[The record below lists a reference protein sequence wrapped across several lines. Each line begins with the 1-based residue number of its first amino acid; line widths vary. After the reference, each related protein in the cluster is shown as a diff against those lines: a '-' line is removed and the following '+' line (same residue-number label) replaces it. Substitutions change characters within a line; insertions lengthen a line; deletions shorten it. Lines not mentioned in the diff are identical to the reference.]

1 MFWKRNL
8 HMNKKKLAIISTGFM
23 PVPAVKGGSI
33 EQLIE
38 YFIDGNELEH
48 KYDIDLY
55 TVNDKLLNDK
65 KYNYTN
71 LIKIDNKQ
79 NKWIWHFIYGVKNK
93 FSAFLRREKTYS
105 YVRDRIV
112 KKYKRNYYDVILVE
126 NNMDL
131 YKELYPKLTHE
142 KIYFHLH
149 NNVDCGDKAKT
160 KKKTSFILNTADEIW
175 VVSNFLRKRLLRID
189 SNKKTDIKVV
199 YNGIIS
205 DDFKQLNEVER
216 KKVRNKLGIKD
227 TKIVFTFVGRL
238 CNDKGID
245 KFIQAMQLLKNRK
258 DIEYIVVG
266 NNFFGTSSEDTYIKK
281 LKKLAKGLENKI
293 HFTGYIDNKK
303 LYKIYSV
310 SDVVVIPTQVEETFS
325 VVALEAMTMGL
336 PVIASVSGGL
346 QEVLS
351 SKCSLSVKR
360 DGDFVKKLSDAI
372 LLLSINSQLRGQL
385 GIEGKKRSKVFPNSE
400 KEYFYLLSSKIN

>member
-1 MFWKRNL
+1 MNL
-8 HMNKKKLAIISTGFM
+8 RLAIISPGFV
-23 PVPAVKGGSI
+23 PVPAVKGGAI

-55 TVNDKLLNDK
+55 TVNDKLLDNK
-65 KYNYTN
+65 KYKYTN
-71 LIKIDNKQ
+71 LIKVDNKQ
-79 NKWIWHFIYGVKNK
+79 KKLTWHFIYGIKNK
-93 FSAFLRREKTYS
+93 FSAFLHREKTYS
-105 YVRDRIV
+105 YVRDEIV
-112 KKYKRNYYDVILVE
+112 KKYKKNYYDVILVE

-175 VVSNFLRKRLLRID
+175 VVSDFLRKRLLKID
-189 SNKKTDIKVV
+189 SNKKANIKVI

-216 KKVRNKLGIKD
+216 KKIRNKLGIKD

-245 KFIQAMQLLKNRK
+245 KFIQAMQLLKDKK
-258 DIEYIVVG
+258 DIEYIIAG
-266 NNFFGTSSEDTYIKK
+266 NNFFGTFNEDAYIRK

-303 LYKIYSV
+303 MYKIYSV
-310 SDVVVIPTQVEETFS
+310 SDVVVIPAQYEEVFG
-325 VVALEAMTMGL
+325 VVALEAMAMGL
-336 PVIASVSGGL
+336 PVIASNSGGL
-346 QEVLS
+346 PEVLS
-351 SKCSLSVKR
+351 DKCAEFIKRNKNFVSNLSKEIYNLAKN
-360 DGDFVKKLSDAI
+360 KE
-372 LLLSINSQLRGQL
+372 LREEMGKA
-385 GIEGKKRSKVFPNSE
+385 GKKRSKIFPNSE

>member
-1 MFWKRNL
+1 MKIE
-8 HMNKKKLAIISTGFM
+8 KLALISPGFV
-23 PVPAVKGGSI
+23 PVPAVKGGAI

-55 TVNDKLLNDK
+55 TINDDLLSNK
-65 KYNYTN
+65 NYNYTN
-71 LIKIDNKQ
+71 LIRIDNKQ
-79 NKWIWHFIYGVKNK
+79 NELMWHVAYGVKNK
-93 FSAFLRREKTYS
+93 LSTFLHREKTYS
-105 YVRDRIV
+105 YVRDEIV

-175 VVSNFLRKRLLRID
+175 VVSDFLRKRLLKID
-189 SNKKTDIKVV
+189 PDEKANIKVI

-205 DDFKQLNEVER
+205 DDFKQLNEIER
-216 KKVRNKLGIKD
+216 KSVRGKLGIKD
-227 TKIVFTFVGRL
+227 TKTVFTFVGRL

-245 KFIQAMQLLKNRK
+245 KFIQAMQLLKNEEN
-258 DIEYIVVG
+258 IEYIIVG
-266 NNFFGTSSEDTYIKK
+266 NNFFGTSSEDAYIKK

-293 HFTGYIDNKK
+293 HFTGYIDNKNM
-303 LYKIYSV
+303 YEIYSV
-310 SDVVVIPTQVEETFS
+310 SDVVVIPAQYEEVFG
-325 VVALEAMTMGL
+325 VVALEAMAMGL

-351 SKCSLSVKR
+351 SRCSLSVKR
-360 DGDFVKKLSDAI
+360 NKDFVKNLSKDI
-372 LLLSINSQLRGQL
+372 LLLSSNSQLREQL
-385 GIEGKKRSKVFPNSE
+385 GKEGKKRSKIFPNSE

>member
-1 MFWKRNL
+1 MKIE
-8 HMNKKKLAIISTGFM
+8 KLALISPGFV
-23 PVPAVKGGSI
+23 PVPAVKGGAI

-55 TVNDKLLNDK
+55 TINDDLLSNK
-65 KYNYTN
+65 NYNYTN
-71 LIKIDNKQ
+71 LIRIDNKQ
-79 NKWIWHFIYGVKNK
+79 NELMWHVAYGVRNK
-93 FSAFLRREKTYS
+93 LSTFLHREKTYS
-105 YVRDRIV
+105 YVRDEIV

-175 VVSNFLRKRLLRID
+175 VVSDFLRKRLLKID
-189 SNKKTDIKVV
+189 PDEKANIKVI

-205 DDFKQLNEVER
+205 DDFKQLNEIER
-216 KKVRNKLGIKD
+216 KSVRGKLGIKD
-227 TKIVFTFVGRL
+227 TKTVFTFVGRL

-245 KFIQAMQLLKNRK
+245 KFIQAMQLLKNEEN
-258 DIEYIVVG
+258 IEYIIVG
-266 NNFFGTSSEDTYIKK
+266 NNFFGTSSEDAYIKK

-293 HFTGYIDNKK
+293 HFTGYIENKK

-325 VVALEAMTMGL
+325 VVALEAMAMGL

-360 DGDFVKKLSDAI
+360 NKDFVKNLSKDI
-372 LLLSINSQLRGQL
+372 LLLSSNSQLREQL
-385 GIEGKKRSKVFPNSE
+385 GKEGKKRSKIFSNSE

>member
-1 MFWKRNL
+1 
-8 HMNKKKLAIISTGFM
+8 MNKKKLAIISTGFM
-23 PVPAVKGGSI
+23 PVPAVKGGAI

>member
-1 MFWKRNL
+1 MNL
-8 HMNKKKLAIISTGFM
+8 RLAIISPGFV
-23 PVPAVKGGSI
+23 PVPAVKGGAI

-55 TVNDKLLNDK
+55 TVNDKLLDNK
-65 KYNYTN
+65 KYKYTN
-71 LIKIDNKQ
+71 LIKVDNKQ
-79 NKWIWHFIYGVKNK
+79 KKLTWHFIYGIKNK
-93 FSAFLRREKTYS
+93 FSAFLHREKTYS
-105 YVRDRIV
+105 YVRDEIV
-112 KKYKRNYYDVILVE
+112 KKYKKNYYDVILVE

-175 VVSNFLRKRLLRID
+175 VVSDFLRKRLLKID
-189 SNKKTDIKVV
+189 SNKKANIKVI

-205 DDFKQLNEVER
+205 DDFKQFNEVER
-216 KKVRNKLGIKD
+216 KKIRNKLGIKD

-245 KFIQAMQLLKNRK
+245 KFIQAMQLLKDKK
-258 DIEYIVVG
+258 DIEYIIAG
-266 NNFFGTSSEDTYIKK
+266 NNFFGTFNEDAYIRK

-303 LYKIYSV
+303 MYKIYSV
-310 SDVVVIPTQVEETFS
+310 SDVVVIPAQYEEVFG
-325 VVALEAMTMGL
+325 VVALEAMAMGL
-336 PVIASVSGGL
+336 PVIASNSGGL
-346 QEVLS
+346 PEVLS
-351 SKCSLSVKR
+351 DKCAEFIKRNKNFVSNLSKEIYNLAKN
-360 DGDFVKKLSDAI
+360 KE
-372 LLLSINSQLRGQL
+372 LREEMGKA
-385 GIEGKKRSKVFPNSE
+385 GKKRSKIFPNSE

>member
-1 MFWKRNL
+1 MS
-8 HMNKKKLAIISTGFM
+8 KKKLAIISPGFM
-23 PVPAVKGGSI
+23 PVPAVRGGAI

-55 TVNDKLLNDK
+55 TINDKLLDNK

-93 FSAFLRREKTYS
+93 LSVFLHIEQTYS
-105 YVRDRIV
+105 YVRYKIA

-131 YKELYPKLTHE
+131 YKDLYPKLTHE

-149 NNVDCGDKAKT
+149 NNVDCGDNAKT
-160 KKKTSFILNTADEIW
+160 KEKTSFVLNTADEIW

-189 SNKKTDIKVV
+189 SNKKANIKVI

-205 DDFKQLNEVER
+205 DDFKQLNEIER
-216 KKVRNKLGIKD
+216 KSVRGKLGIKD

-238 CNDKGID
+238 CNEKGID
-245 KFIQAMQLLKNRK
+245 KFIQAMQLLKDKEN
-258 DIEYIVVG
+258 IEYIIVG

-281 LKKLAKGLENKI
+281 LKDSAKGLENKI
-293 HFTGYIDNKK
+293 HFTGYIENKK

-325 VVALEAMTMGL
+325 VVALEAMAMGL
-336 PVIASVSGGL
+336 PVIASNSGGL
-346 QEVLS
+346 PEVLS
-351 SKCSLSVKR
+351 DKCAEFIKR
-360 DGDFVKKLSDAI
+360 DKDFVNNLSKEIDNLAE
-372 LLLSINSQLRGQL
+372 NKELREKMGKA
-385 GIEGKKRSKVFPNSE
+385 GKKRSKLFPNSAMDY
-400 KEYFYLLSSKIN
+400 YFALDKII

>member
-1 MFWKRNL
+1 MNL
-8 HMNKKKLAIISTGFM
+8 RLAIISPGFV
-23 PVPAVKGGSI
+23 PVPAVKGGAI

-55 TVNDKLLNDK
+55 TVNDKLLDNK
-65 KYNYTN
+65 KYKYTN
-71 LIKIDNKQ
+71 LIKVDNKQ
-79 NKWIWHFIYGVKNK
+79 KKLTWHFIYGIKNK
-93 FSAFLRREKTYS
+93 FSAFLHREKTYS
-105 YVRDRIV
+105 YVRDEIV
-112 KKYKRNYYDVILVE
+112 KKYKKNYYDVILVE

-175 VVSNFLRKRLLRID
+175 VVSDFLRKRLLKID
-189 SNKKTDIKVV
+189 SNKKANIKVI

-216 KKVRNKLGIKD
+216 KKIRNKLGIKN

-245 KFIQAMQLLKNRK
+245 KFIQAMQLLKDKK
-258 DIEYIVVG
+258 DIEYIIAG
-266 NNFFGTSSEDTYIKK
+266 NNFFGTFNEDAYIRK

-303 LYKIYSV
+303 MYKIYSV
-310 SDVVVIPTQVEETFS
+310 SDVVVIPAQYEEVFG
-325 VVALEAMTMGL
+325 VVALEAMAMGL
-336 PVIASVSGGL
+336 PVIASNSGGL
-346 QEVLS
+346 PEVLS
-351 SKCSLSVKR
+351 DKCAEFIKRNKNFVSNLSKEIYNLAKN
-360 DGDFVKKLSDAI
+360 KE
-372 LLLSINSQLRGQL
+372 LREEMGKA
-385 GIEGKKRSKVFPNSE
+385 GKKRSKIFPNSE